1 MSARIWT
8 LSLALLLLVSLTLRA
23 AEAPV
28 CGENDLVFGCTDTK
42 EPKRLRA
49 GCGVHDEKRFF
60 ASEWRIYDLR
70 TEKLLKRIPAG
81 PDGIALIEIPQDR
94 WFIVEGEL
102 TCAASAG
109 AGSGGVAIP
118 YRFLF
123 ERTGKKGFV
132 QRAYTPENLVATGNW
147 NPDTQLNYG
156 EFRSRSLNGSGIS
169 QAVPEN

>member
-1 MSARIWT
+1 MSVRIWT

-23 AEAPV
+23 AENPV

-60 ASEWRIYDLR
+60 ASEWRIYDLK
-70 TEKLLKRIPAG
+70 TEKLLKRVPAG

-109 AGSGGVAIP
+109 NVAIP

-123 ERTGKKGFV
+123 ERTGKKEFV
-132 QRAYTPENLVATGNW
+132 QRSYTPESLVATGNW
-147 NPDTQLNYG
+147 NADTQLNYG
-156 EFRSRSLNGSGIS
+156 EFRSRSLNGSGVS